1 MNQSKKDNGLKVL
14 VLFWSATGN
23 TGKVAEA
30 IQRALLS
37 RDIKPVIGKID
48 KAGNEELYNYD
59 LVFFGSPS
67 YQFLPPQP
75 VQKFIKQQ
83 MKIHGDRGD
92 IKPCAPKIAGKTAV
106 IFCTYSGPHTGIN
119 EATTAG
125 DYMGQFFE
133 HIGFDVAAKWYVVGE
148 FHGNEEMST
157 RGRLGD
163 IRGRPNSEDLAEV
176 ENNVF
181 KLIETIGIS
190 K

>member
-1 MNQSKKDNGLKVL
+1 MQRSKMDNGLKVL

-23 TGKVAEA
+23 TEKVAGA
-30 IQRALLS
+30 IQKALLS
-37 RDIKPVIGKID
+37 KEIKPVISQID
-48 KAGNEELYNYD
+48 QAGDEELYNYD

-75 VQKFIKQQ
+75 VQKYIKRR
-83 MKIHGDRGD
+83 MKMYGDRGD

-125 DYMGQFFE
+125 DYIGQFFE
-133 HIGFDVAAKWYVVGE
+133 HIGFDVPAKWYIIGE
-148 FHGNEEMST
+148 FHGNEELST
-157 RGRLGD
+157 KGKLGD
-163 IRGRPNSEDLAEV
+163 IRGRPNRQDLAEV
-176 ENNVF
+176 EKNVSD
-181 KLIETIGIS
+181 LIEALRSS